1 MKKFDYID
9 SIRGIAILGVILCHV
24 NSYGGISITVTSF
37 FEKVTGFG
45 AKGVQLF
52 FIASAFT
59 LFLSFQ
65 NRVKI
70 EQSPIRNFFI
80 RRFFRI
86 APLFYISMVYYSIQN
101 GLNHAYALSGDSFQT
116 GLSVFFH
123 FIFLH
128 GWNPNWIDSIVP
140 GEWSIGIE
148 MSFYLLLPLLFIKIK
163 NLKNAFDYLILS
175 LILNIICQIILKD
188 SSWFVSDKIKD
199 NFLFFFLPNQLPIFF
214 FGIIMYFIVV
224 EHESVRKIHFT
235 KYLIFFAILLFQL
248 YQSIHFSHIFF
259 GIVFLVF
266 CVLLSIYRFPI
277 FVNPVLNHIGKISFS
292 LYLSHFAVIFW
303 FNTLQIPIISSNN
316 LIEFWFKFFI
326 VTSVSVLIST
336 IIYNF
341 VEIPFQNIGKHI
353 INKLEKDV

>member
-24 NSYGGISITVTSF
+24 NSYGGISLTLTSF

-59 LFLSFQ
+59 LFLSFR

-80 RRFFRI
+80 RRFLRI

-101 GLNHAYALSGDSFQT
+101 GLNHAYTLSGASFQT
-116 GLSVFFH
+116 GLSVFSHLF
-123 FIFLH
+123 FLH

-148 MSFYLLLPLLFIKIK
+148 MSFYLLLPLLFIKVK
-163 NLKNAFDYLILS
+163 NINNAFDYLLIS
-175 LILNIICQIILKD
+175 LILNIICQMILKD
-188 SSWFVSDKIKD
+188 STLFVSEAFKERY
-199 NFLFFFLPNQLPIFF
+199 LFFFLPNQLPIFF
-214 FGIIMYFIVV
+214 FGIIMYFLVV
-224 EHESVRKIHFT
+224 EHESFKKIHFV
-235 KYLIFFAILLFQL
+235 KYVIFFVILFFQL
-248 YQSIHFSHIFF
+248 YTSIQFYHILF

-266 CVLLSIYRFPI
+266 CILLSRYRFPI
-277 FVNPVLNHIGKISFS
+277 VVNPVINYIGKISFS
-292 LYLSHFAVIFW
+292 LYLCHFAVIFW
-303 FNTLQIPIISSNN
+303 FNTFKIPNISTNN
-316 LIEFWFKFFI
+316 LIEFWFKFSI
-326 VTSVSVLIST
+326 VTSVSILIST
-336 IIYNF
+336 LIYNF
-341 VEIPFQNIGKHI
+341 VEIPFQNLGKHI
-353 INKLEKDV
+353 INKLEKKA